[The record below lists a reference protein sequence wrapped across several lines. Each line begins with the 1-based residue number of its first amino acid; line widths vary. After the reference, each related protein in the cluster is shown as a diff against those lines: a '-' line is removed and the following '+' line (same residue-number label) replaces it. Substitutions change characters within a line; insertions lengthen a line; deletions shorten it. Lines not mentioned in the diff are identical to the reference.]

1 MGIKKISK
9 RLAKLG
15 RKASQSLGKGGKAWV
30 EEVFEAAMGVI
41 EDELRKKGAK
51 GAKAGAA
58 RPGAKPGAGS
68 LARPARRPATPVS
81 RKKLAAPR
89 KTGAGIAA
97 KRPAKPAARA
107 RPAAAARRGSKAPL
121 AAATVEG
128 LAPETE
134 AGPLADQPVN

>member
-51 GAKAGAA
+51 GAKPGA
-58 RPGAKPGAGS
+58 AKPGAGS
-68 LARPARRPATPVS
+68 PARPARRPAAQAS

-89 KTGAGIAA
+89 KTGSGIAA
-97 KRPAKPAARA
+97 KRAAKPAARA
-107 RPAAAARRGSKAPL
+107 RPAVAARRGSKAPL
-121 AAATVEG
+121 AAATAGG

>member
-58 RPGAKPGAGS
+58 KPGAGS
-68 LARPARRPATPVS
+68 PARPARRPAAPAS

-89 KTGAGIAA
+89 KTDSGIAA

-107 RPAAAARRGSKAPL
+107 RPAAVARRGSKAPL

-128 LAPETE
+128 LAPATQAEH
-134 AGPLADQPVN
+134 LADQPVN

>member
-30 EEVFEAAMGVI
+30 EEVFEAAVGVI

-58 RPGAKPGAGS
+58 KAAKPRAGS
-68 LARPARRPATPVS
+68 PARPARRPAAQAS

-89 KTGAGIAA
+89 KTGSGAAA
-97 KRPAKPAARA
+97 KRPAKPATRA
-107 RPAAAARRGSKAPL
+107 RPAAVARRGSKAPL
-121 AAATVEG
+121 AASTAEG
-128 LAPETE
+128 LAPATQAEH
-134 AGPLADQPVN
+134 LADQPIN

>member
-58 RPGAKPGAGS
+58 KPGAGS
-68 LARPARRPATPVS
+68 PARPARRPAAPAS
-81 RKKLAAPR
+81 RKKLAATR
-89 KTGAGIAA
+89 KTGSGTAA
-97 KRPAKPAARA
+97 KRTAKPATRA
-107 RPAAAARRGSKAPL
+107 RPATVARRGSKAPL
-121 AAATVEG
+121 AASTVEG
-128 LAPETE
+128 LAPATQAEH
-134 AGPLADQPVN
+134 LADQPVN

>member
-1 MGIKKISK
+1 MGIKKMSK

-51 GAKAGAA
+51 ARAAKPGA
-58 RPGAKPGAGS
+58 AKPGAGS
-68 LARPARRPATPVS
+68 PARAARRPAANTR

-89 KTGAGIAA
+89 KTA
-97 KRPAKPAARA
+97 KRTAKPVARA
-107 RPAAAARRGSKAPL
+107 RPAAVARRGSKAPL
-121 AAATVEG
+121 AASTVEG
-128 LAPETE
+128 LAPVTQAEH
-134 AGPLADQPVN
+134 LADQPVN